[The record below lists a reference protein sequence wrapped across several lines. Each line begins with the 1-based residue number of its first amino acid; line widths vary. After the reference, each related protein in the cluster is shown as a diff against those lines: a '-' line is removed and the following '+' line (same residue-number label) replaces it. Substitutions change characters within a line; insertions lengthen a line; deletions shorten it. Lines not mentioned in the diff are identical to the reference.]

1 MGKELIT
8 MKKRLMLLIYIGM
21 CMLLAT
27 ACAPQDE
34 ENNSMDYDQTKKMVV
49 DILKTDE
56 GKKAVEAIMKD
67 PSVRQDILMDQNA
80 IKDTISQT
88 LVSDKG
94 VEFWKKAMDDPKFAE
109 SFAKSL
115 EKENKTVIKQLMKD
129 PEYQG
134 MLQDVLKD
142 PAMEKEVLTVLKS
155 KEYRTYLQ
163 KIMTETFDSPLYQS
177 KIQDI
182 LLKAAEETQGG
193 QKQSSDD
200 GGSSSSGSD
209 SGGEQQQQ

>member
-1 MGKELIT
+1 

-27 ACAPQDE
+27 GCAPQDE
-34 ENNSMDYDQTKKMVV
+34 ENNGMDYDQTKKMVV

-193 QKQSSDD
+193 QKQNSDD
-200 GGSSSSGSD
+200 DGSSSSGSD

>member
-1 MGKELIT
+1 

-34 ENNSMDYDQTKKMVV
+34 ENNGMDYDQTKKMVV

-200 GGSSSSGSD
+200 DGSSSAGSD

>member
-1 MGKELIT
+1 

-21 CMLLAT
+21 CMLLTT

-34 ENNSMDYDQTKKMVV
+34 ENNGMDYDQTKKMVV

>member
-1 MGKELIT
+1 
-8 MKKRLMLLIYIGM
+8 
-21 CMLLAT
+21 
-27 ACAPQDE
+27 
-34 ENNSMDYDQTKKMVV
+34 
-49 DILKTDE
+49 
-56 GKKAVEAIMKD
+56 
-67 PSVRQDILMDQNA
+67 
-80 IKDTISQT
+80 
-88 LVSDKG
+88 
-94 VEFWKKAMDDPKFAE
+94 
-109 SFAKSL
+109 
-115 EKENKTVIKQLMKD
+115 MKD

-193 QKQSSDD
+193 QKQSIDD
-200 GGSSSSGSD
+200 GGSSSAGSD

>member
-1 MGKELIT
+1 

-27 ACAPQDE
+27 ACAPQDK
-34 ENNSMDYDQTKKMVV
+34 ENNGMDYDQTKKMVV

>member
-1 MGKELIT
+1 